1 MVIHATSK
9 CSSYTLAPKNQE
21 HYEKNYA
28 KYSLRQTG
36 QHTGQYILFFL
47 MAILG
52 KKKQEQNSLQ
62 YLVNYLLGSYNL
74 YASTNY

>member
-1 MVIHATSK
+1 MKKIMQNTALDKQDNTQDNIFYFS
-9 CSSYTLAPKNQE
+9 
-21 HYEKNYA
+21 
-28 KYSLRQTG
+28 
-36 QHTGQYILFFL
+36 L

-52 KKKQEQNSLQ
+52 EKKQEQNSLQ

>member
-1 MVIHATSK
+1 MKKIMQSTALDKQDNTQDNIFYFS
-9 CSSYTLAPKNQE
+9 
-21 HYEKNYA
+21 
-28 KYSLRQTG
+28 
-36 QHTGQYILFFL
+36 L

-52 KKKQEQNSLQ
+52 EKKQEQNSLQ